1 MNAYE
6 TYSSCEQNAAVLAV
20 IWILGK
26 IFIPKGTGKNIFNKI
41 MMRIFVIMCL
51 SMKEFG
57 IPPLLLVFAAA
68 FCYLTVWLYGER
80 RNGLSFL
87 FLLLTI
93 ICAFLLFNMG
103 VRLYGYENT
112 I

>member
-6 TYSSCEQNAAVLAV
+6 TYGPNAAVLAV

-41 MMRIFVIMCL
+41 MMGIFVIMCL
-51 SMKEFG
+51 SMGAAG
-57 IPPLLLVFAAA
+57 INLLLLVFAAA
-68 FCYLTVWLYGER
+68 FGYLTVWLYDER

-93 ICAFLLFNMG
+93 ICAFLWFK
-103 VRLYGYENT
+103 YGCK
-112 I
+112 IILI

>member
-6 TYSSCEQNAAVLAV
+6 TYKLYEPLAAVLAV

-41 MMRIFVIMCL
+41 MMGIFVIMCL
-51 SMKEFG
+51 SMGAAG
-57 IPPLLLVFAAA
+57 INLLLLVFAAA
-68 FCYLTVWLYGER
+68 FGYLTVWLYGER

-93 ICAFLLFNMG
+93 ICAFLWFNTG
-103 VRLYGYENT
+103 VRLY
-112 I
+112 